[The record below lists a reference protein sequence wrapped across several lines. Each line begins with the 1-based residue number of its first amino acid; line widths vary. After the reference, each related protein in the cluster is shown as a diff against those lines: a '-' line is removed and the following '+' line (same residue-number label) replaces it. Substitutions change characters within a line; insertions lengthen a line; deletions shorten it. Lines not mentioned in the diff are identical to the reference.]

1 MHGQQNIK
9 IYQLHVSAI
18 AAVAI
23 FRLDI
28 NFFLIREA
36 TQIWYYIETNY

>member
-1 MHGQQNIK
+1 MDIAVITRLYYQVYI

-23 FRLDI
+23 FRLDTI
-28 NFFLIREA
+28 FNREA
-36 TQIWYYIETNY
+36 IQI